1 MNRHKAGIKR
11 SRARTAW
18 AARRHSSAVVACQP
32 RGVGGG
38 GRPTDNGAGGDGG
51 DPVERRE
58 FRQGASFGEAEQD
71 RRGQK

>member
-1 MNRHKAGIKR
+1 MTKMVNHGSGRVRLEGIA
-11 SRARTAW
+11 ARTW
-18 AARRHSSAVVACQP
+18 AFDKI
-32 RGVGGG
+32 GV
-38 GRPTDNGAGGDGG
+38 G